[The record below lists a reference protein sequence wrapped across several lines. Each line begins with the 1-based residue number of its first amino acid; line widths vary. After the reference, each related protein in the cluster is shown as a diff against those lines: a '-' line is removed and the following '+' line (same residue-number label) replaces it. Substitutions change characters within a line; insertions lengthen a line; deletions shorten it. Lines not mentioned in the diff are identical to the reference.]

1 MSHQSARRETFS
13 PWASGRITFAGG
25 MLVVTGVLQIFI
37 AITALVHDRIYDGTA
52 QYLFAFNLTAWG
64 WIQLITAIAAIAA
77 GYGALRGL
85 TWARIV
91 GIAVAAVSMVAEF
104 AYIPHFPLWS
114 VLVIAIDVLIIWGLA
129 TYYHPDAA

>member
-37 AITALVHDRIYDGTA
+37 AITALVHDKIYDGTA

-129 TYYHPDAA
+129 TYYRPDAA